1 MERFFLY
8 MHIYKEGKKRGILAV
23 KGLSKKSYKILLTDT
38 WKTIELSTLK
48 LKSNGSGDSYP
59 YSYEN
64 NN

>member
-1 MERFFLY
+1 M
-8 MHIYKEGKKRGILAV
+8 